1 MSARRGRRDMRA
13 GRGAQPCTHR
23 FLSAVS
29 RPISVGIVPVSW
41 LLFKCLRSRVA
52 SASRRAWN
60 GEHGGAGRC
69 KVSARRG
76 RKEGRAG
83 CEAPPCHAQIDEPR
97 QLANFGW
104 DRTGELVGAQ
114 PPAQRRVASASTESV
129 GRRARRWGQRSERA
143 ASAEGGASG
152 RERSRARTSVGAPP
166 SGQFRLGSDR

>member
-1 MSARRGRRDMRA
+1 VSARRERKEGRA
-13 GRGAQPCTHR
+13 GREAPPCTYR
-23 FLSAVS
+23 VVS
-29 RPISVGIVPVSW
+29 PVIRPISVGIGLVSW
-41 LLFKCLRSRVA
+41 LLFKYLRESDG
-52 SASRRAWN
+52 RRYTEAKRN
-60 GEHGGAGRC
+60 E
-69 KVSARRG
+69 VSARGG

-104 DRTGELVGAQ
+104 DRTGELVVVQ